1 MGALTNTLTIN
12 ILINCVVGFALPYF
26 LNKVI
31 FVKLTELDI
40 FFPPFVIIA
49 FIYFFVF
56 LFMSMYTSSKAI
68 SNSCGKKA
76 PKGKLIASG
85 AKVGIYAVIM
95 YLLLFYVDYIK
106 SPFTDI
112 GGNNLIFNS
121 IAEGYYITL
130 LTLVFTISNYFEIPE
145 AVCVLTQEEKD
156 TNWNNIV
163 NELNES

>member
-1 MGALTNTLTIN
+1 M
-12 ILINCVVGFALPYF
+12 
-26 LNKVI
+26 
-31 FVKLTELDI
+31 
-40 FFPPFVIIA
+40 
-49 FIYFFVF
+49 
-56 LFMSMYTSSKAI
+56 
-68 SNSCGKKA
+68 
-76 PKGKLIASG
+76 
-85 AKVGIYAVIM
+85 
-95 YLLLFYVDYIK
+95 DYIK